1 MMQEGVFHQW
11 RTNVQETMVQWL
23 PMANV
28 PRSNVLELPEG
39 SETVVGA
46 VIVVVEDIEAGNAKT
61 AYFSLP
67 TTESF

>member
-1 MMQEGVFHQW
+1 
-11 RTNVQETMVQWL
+11 
-23 PMANV
+23 MANV